1 MALTDKELQE
11 LAELEELELLEQK
24 FSVPSAATPKIP
36 EISPLTSAAIGAGQG
51 VTFDFGDELLA
62 ALRAPFSEKT
72 YRELQQEGETLATQA
87 AEQNPISYYTGNIG
101 AGVAFNPLAKTV
113 GASVKGVGALAAKG
127 SDVLADIS
135 KAAPAL
141 GRIGQMGAEGAI
153 YGGLLGAGQASADQ
167 DLVNEITTGM
177 TSGAVVGTALG
188 GAVQGAKA
196 LLPSAKRFKDVNVIK
211 TVEDI
216 IDLKQKDL
224 DPTAPGALEK
234 VDNKILQEIGEFIR
248 GSGKEGVDAA
258 SLPDLRFKLGQTL
271 GNLRQ
276 QAIQT
281 LPETSVKL
289 DPLDIEKAIMFR
301 SPAESAISWS
311 EDLPKLQK
319 FLKTWGL
326 VSPEGTPIPFE
337 LSAQKAGSFLND
349 VNEILAGKKPGYIFS
364 GPSAK
369 GILEKIQEDLNT
381 QVENVIMSSGKYPE
395 YNQAKKA
402 FRAVA
407 VTQDALNLPKGYF
420 NDESGFFKDKIRL
433 AGKIKQLS
441 KENSMTGET
450 FQDQIKALRDIVE
463 DPGFKL
469 LPQEVQKKT
478 QDILS
483 KINAFDDLSRSRELA
498 AMAQGEAGFQES
510 GKFGLF
516 NSAKALLLKTVGSVL
531 EAPKAGKEA
540 LEEVITKPGVEASK
554 KGLVNIKNATDIDFY
569 FDKLSGLAKQK
580 GQTQLAQTLDFI
592 AQQDMKKRRA
602 MLFVLMQQPSVR
614 KMMEEENK

>member
-1 MALTDKELQE
+1 MALTDKDLQE

-24 FSVPSAATPKIP
+24 LAVPAESSVPQ
-36 EISPLTSAAIGAGQG
+36 ISPLASAAIGAGQG

-113 GASVKGVGALAAKG
+113 GAAAKGVGTLATKG
-127 SDVLADIS
+127 SETVAKIA
-135 KAAPAL
+135 KAAPAV
-141 GRIGQMGAEGAI
+141 GRIVQMGTEGAI
-153 YGGLLGAGQASADQ
+153 YGGLLGAGQASADD
-167 DLVNEITTGM
+167 DLLKEIGSGAI
-177 TSGAVVGTALG
+177 SGAVVGTALG
-188 GAVQGAKA
+188 GAIQGAKA

-234 VDNKILQEIGEFIR
+234 VDNRILQEVGEFIR
-248 GSGKEGVDAA
+248 GSGKEGVDAN

-271 GNLRQ
+271 GNLRKE
-276 QAIQT
+276 AIQT
-281 LPETSVKL
+281 IPETSIKL
-289 DPLDIEKAIMFR
+289 DPLNIEAAIKYR
-301 SPAESAISWS
+301 APTESAITWS

-319 FLKTWGL
+319 FLKTWGV
-326 VSPEGTPIPFE
+326 VSPKGTPLPFE
-337 LSAQKAGSFLND
+337 LSADKAGTFLSD
-349 VNEILAGKKPGYIFS
+349 INEVLAGKKSGYIFS

-369 GILEKIQEDLNT
+369 GILNKIQEDLNT
-381 QVENVIMSSGKYPE
+381 QVENAIINSSKYPE
-395 YNQAKKA
+395 YDQAKKA

-407 VTQDALNLPKGYF
+407 VTQDALNLPKAYF
-420 NDESGFFKDKIRL
+420 NDEASFFKDKIRI
-433 AGKIKQLS
+433 AGKIKQLA
-441 KENSMTGET
+441 KENSMSGET
-450 FQDQIKALRDIVE
+450 FQDQVKALREIVE
-463 DPGFKL
+463 DPGFKR
-469 LPQEVQKKT
+469 LPEEVQKKT

-516 NSAKALLLKTVGSVL
+516 NSAKALLLKTVGSAL

-554 KGLVNIKNATDIDFY
+554 KGLVNIKNAIDIDFY